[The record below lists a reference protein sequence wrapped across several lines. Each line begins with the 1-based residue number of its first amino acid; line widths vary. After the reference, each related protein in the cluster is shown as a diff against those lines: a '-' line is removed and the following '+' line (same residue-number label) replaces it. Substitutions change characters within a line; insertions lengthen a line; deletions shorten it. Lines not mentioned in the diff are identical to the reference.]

1 MEGKIKD
8 RFGKSKEP
16 NELYFPLAVSRHSGV
31 FEQNGEL
38 KDEPK

>member
-1 MEGKIKD
+1 MEGKVKD

-16 NELYFPLAVSRHSGV
+16 SELYFPLAVSRHSGD

-38 KDEPK
+38 KNEPK